1 VELEVEISAKVC
13 YDRSD
18 NKRGTPH
25 ARTNIVAE
33 IGFHITT
40 EKSSNVRRRHI
51 ITMKKALN
59 LFRIEGIFLKYNLI
73 AMLQYRLSYFLSV
86 FYELFDALTMM
97 AYFYIVFG
105 STSSIAGWAQSQ
117 IFTLVVVSYFINIV
131 CVMLYIGMTSIPEY
145 IHSGQLDLLLLKPV
159 NKRFFLTFRS
169 PNSVQILNFLVAA
182 VGIGYCVAKS
192 DAVAIN
198 IICFFI
204 ALLCSII
211 LMYSVMCILISLS
224 FWFIRIGNSWNIIEL
239 LNQMSAK
246 PKNIFPM
253 PIQLLLTLFIPALVI
268 INNPAYILHF
278 QYDIFLRQTLPIT
291 VIFYISSVIV
301 FRLGLKKYSSAGG

>member
-1 VELEVEISAKVC
+1 
-13 YDRSD
+13 
-18 NKRGTPH
+18 
-25 ARTNIVAE
+25 
-33 IGFHITT
+33 
-40 EKSSNVRRRHI
+40 
-51 ITMKKALN
+51 MKKALN